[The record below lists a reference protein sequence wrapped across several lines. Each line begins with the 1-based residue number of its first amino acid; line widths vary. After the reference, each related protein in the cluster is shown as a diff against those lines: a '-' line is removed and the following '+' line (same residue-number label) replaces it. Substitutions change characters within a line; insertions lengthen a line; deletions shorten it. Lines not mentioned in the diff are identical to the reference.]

1 MSTASSKCSAM
12 IKTVETQADIDRFAQ
27 TGVAFSKTYPN
38 GIPHFLSSE
47 LHQFEPKHNFF
58 LRTGGFLEAFLFI
71 ENGQTLGRV
80 AAMIHPEHPERGL
93 VGLFD
98 SVNEP
103 RVAFALLDAAKAC
116 LQAHQCQTIIG
127 PVNFTIFQSYRF
139 MTEGFSQE
147 AFVGEPRNPEYY
159 PQLFEAYGFTV
170 NHRWLTWQLFAPE
183 MDKYLADNQKHMD
196 AYLALG
202 YKPRKF
208 DIRFTEELM
217 KKTYRILIE
226 SYRVFPLFTTISE
239 SDFLQEYSM
248 MPELIDRDCSR
259 FGYNPNHEF
268 ITFTLVL
275 KDLTKALRSM
285 NGKTNLLAKF
295 RFLLNSRKSSIAN
308 FAQGGTLP
316 RFIREAYVLGSRKGI
331 QEFSLS
337 AASVY
342 QSIDAIRK
350 SKKYTSVLFTLMRE
364 DGMMN
369 LQIKDIHTNERAY
382 AVYELPLNH

>member
-1 MSTASSKCSAM
+1 
-12 IKTVETQADIDRFAQ
+12 
-27 TGVAFSKTYPN
+27 
-38 GIPHFLSSE
+38 
-47 LHQFEPKHNFF
+47 
-58 LRTGGFLEAFLFI
+58 
-71 ENGQTLGRV
+71 
-80 AAMIHPEHPERGL
+80 
-93 VGLFD
+93 
-98 SVNEP
+98 
-103 RVAFALLDAAKAC
+103 
-116 LQAHQCQTIIG
+116 
-127 PVNFTIFQSYRF
+127 
-139 MTEGFSQE
+139 
-147 AFVGEPRNPEYY
+147 
-159 PQLFEAYGFTV
+159 
-170 NHRWLTWQLFAPE
+170 
-183 MDKYLADNQKHMD
+183 
-196 AYLALG
+196 
-202 YKPRKF
+202 
-208 DIRFTEELM
+208 M

-239 SDFLQEYSM
+239 SDFLQEYSL

-275 KDLTKALRSM
+275 KDLTKALRSI